1 MAVSVEIPD
10 AGDALAGLVARQR
23 APGLERGRV
32 EVGGVAVAAKVTQT
46 SSGYMYEIDGA
57 GMNPAGAKIEFF
69 DGVDLIF
76 ECDIV

>member
-1 MAVSVEIPD
+1 MPCTTESGQD
-10 AGDALAGLVARQR
+10 Y
-23 APGLERGRV
+23 RV
-32 EVGGVAVAAKVTQT
+32 ELSQEGLTVKVGGVAVAVKVTPT

-69 DGVDLIF
+69 DGGDLIF